1 MENSITNSTFYP
13 VFVSGTGS
21 QIPNIRT
28 TATAFGFNPGTNALS
43 ATTFIGN
50 LLGNATTVTNGVY
63 TNTSQVISGY
73 KQFNS
78 DNVVIANAAGSL
90 SRLECLG
97 TGGAAFMTFH
107 RPGAFATY
115 LGLDTDNV
123 IKVGGWSNGAAS
135 YRVLLGDYVNN
146 TNNLT
151 LRGNSPTL
159 TLRDTDNS
167 TGYVHVNSNLM
178 YFLRGG
184 VDAPFGAWSSIG
196 SSWPLVLNLSNNN
209 ALFGGG
215 VYMDDN
221 FLQVSGT
228 RFRVDA
234 TANGV
239 QSSNI
244 YNNGTTA
251 GANISVRASDF
262 LIERNVSSIKYKHSV
277 EDLDDDVSDRVI
289 RSLRPIWYRSKCAND
304 TPDWSWYGFIA
315 EEVAQI
321 DPRLCHWDVPII
333 EEETDEYEQ
342 PESYTNEKGEVV
354 TPDPVKII
362 KKYQDP
368 NAPKEVEGVMYE
380 RFTVLLVDQVQK
392 LMDRV
397 DSLEE
402 KLSNILSIL
411 ENLNTN

>member
-1 MENSITNSTFYP
+1 M
-13 VFVSGTGS
+13 
-21 QIPNIRT
+21 
-28 TATAFGFNPGTNALS
+28 
-43 ATTFIGN
+43 
-50 LLGNATTVTNGVY
+50 GNATTVTNGVY

-73 KQFNS
+73 KQFNTN
-78 DNVVIANAAGSL
+78 NVVIANGGGGL
-90 SRLECLG
+90 SKLECLG

-115 LGLDTDNV
+115 LGLDTDNA

-135 YRVLLGDYVNN
+135 YPVLLGSYTN
-146 TNNLT
+146 TASHLT
-151 LRGNSPTL
+151 LRGSSPTL
-159 TLRDTDNS
+159 VLRDTDNA

-178 YFLRGG
+178 YFLRGNAEADYG
-184 VDAPFGAWSSIG
+184 QWNAVNGR
-196 SSWPLVLNLSNNN
+196 WPLYLNLLDNN
-209 ALFGGG
+209 ASFGGG
-215 VYMDDN
+215 IYMDQN
-221 FLQVSGT
+221 FLEVSGT

-234 TANGV
+234 TGNGV

-244 YNNGTTA
+244 YNNGTTS
-251 GANISVRASDF
+251 GANISVRAGDF
-262 LIERNVSSIKYKHSV
+262 LMERNVSSIKYKHSV
-277 EDLDDDVSDRVI
+277 EDLSDDISDRVI

-315 EEVAQI
+315 EEVAEI
-321 DPRLCHWDVPII
+321 DPRLCHWDSSII

-342 PESYTNEKGEVV
+342 PEPYTNANGEVV
-354 TPDPVKII
+354 TPDPVKIV

-368 NAPKEVEGVMYE
+368 NSPKEVEGVMYE

-392 LMDRV
+392 LLTRV

-402 KLSNILSIL
+402 KLSNILSTL